1 METAKAAK
9 FGETVTEA
17 LGRAQPDPPEIT
29 KLLALPQH
37 VDTIAND
44 EAPLRAL
51 IKANALH
58 A

>member
-1 METAKAAK
+1 
-9 FGETVTEA
+9 VTEA

-51 IKANALH
+51 IEANALH